1 MDTSPESAVALAVYA
16 VVRSI
21 PSGRVATYG
30 QVAELVEEYT
40 VSARAV
46 GQIMAFCP
54 PDVPWHRVVG
64 ARGTLPI
71 HRRDPGMAREQR
83 RRLEAEG
90 VEFESDGRIRI
101 AAFQLE
107 VEDLE
112 AQGLFAL
119 ADETTGETDS

>member
-16 VVRSI
+16 AVRSI

-90 VEFESDGRIRI
+90 VEFETDGRIQMG
-101 AAFQLE
+101 AFQLKTD
-107 VEDLE
+107 DLNTL
-112 AQGLFAL
+112 GLFGL
-119 ADETTGETDS
+119 AEDAMDQTDS